1 MYVLPVLDRHWKAN
15 ILRLNFRKARTNG
28 SSDESKAVALTYNNS
43 GTGVAHIILW
53 RQSKIER
60 LDQCVCL
67 LQQDIKALVLSCIGM
82 VCPGHSGGRSG
93 IGQCCDLDTAEVGQ
107 EELLIIDDAVN
118 LSFPAPVYQ
127 KILPPI
133 MTGPI
138 TVDVDE
144 YVSLTAPSSVR
155 FCPFEISKTTPDTML
170 PVPVGYPIE
179 RLSGPLLIASLLHWG
194 LFGTLSVQLYLYY
207 LAFPNDRRF
216 TKRLVYGIY
225 SIEFVQMVL
234 VTHDAFEIFGYGF
247 GDIDAIIEIHSDWLT
262 GPIISSIGFL
272 CIPNLHIV
280 KVTNPPHIR
289 RLCLLWCFF
298 SVTSSAAAIVT
309 GVYSFEAGNIIELNT
324 RKVSICVGIWC
335 GASALCDI
343 IVAICMTYY
352 LMRSNTGFRQTQ
364 ILITRL
370 IRLTVETGTVTAVFA
385 LLNLILFFAFPH
397 QTFYTPPTLLMPKL
411 YANTIYMVLNSRI
424 RIMGGRDTYLAST
437 DIHITTTMVQDTN
450 SQSTQ
455 STHQTY
461 GMQEQV
467 PVCAITKEVFN
478 NDSEMGRTN
487 H

>member
-1 MYVLPVLDRHWKAN
+1 MIVRNTYMYGRFFPSEIAN
-15 ILRLNFRKARTNG
+15 
-28 SSDESKAVALTYNNS
+28 
-43 GTGVAHIILW
+43 
-53 RQSKIER
+53 RQ
-60 LDQCVCL
+60 
-67 LQQDIKALVLSCIGM
+67 
-82 VCPGHSGGRSG
+82 
-93 IGQCCDLDTAEVGQ
+93 
-107 EELLIIDDAVN
+107 
-118 LSFPAPVYQ
+118 
-127 KILPPI
+127 
-133 MTGPI
+133 
-138 TVDVDE
+138 
-144 YVSLTAPSSVR
+144 
-155 FCPFEISKTTPDTML
+155 TTPDTML

-216 TKRLVYGIY
+216 TKCLVYGIY

-247 GDIDAIIEIHSDWLT
+247 GDIDAITEIHFDWLT
-262 GPIISSIGFL
+262 GPIISSIASFVGQVFYAYRIFIL
-272 CIPNLHIV
+272 SKSRILPIFVACV
-280 KVTNPPHIR
+280 AM
-289 RLCLLWCFF
+289 
-298 SVTSSAAAIVT
+298 TSSAAAMVT

-324 RKVSICVGIWC
+324 KKVSICVGIWC

-343 IVAICMTYY
+343 IIAICMTYY
-352 LMRSNTGFRQTQ
+352 LIRSNTGFRQTQ

-424 RIMGGRDTYLAST
+424 RIMGGRNTYLAST
-437 DIHITTTMVQDTN
+437 DIHITTTMIQDTN

-467 PVCAITKEVFN
+467 PNESL
-478 NDSEMGRTN
+478 NDEPQDKSIGL
-487 H
+487 